1 MKRDTGVLLSITS
14 LPSKYGIGCFD
25 EEAYKFVDW
34 LEKSGQTYWQILP
47 LGAASHTGAF
57 DSPYQAFSAFA
68 GNPYFISLDAL
79 VEEGVLTREEVD
91 AVDFGSDPNHVDYDK
106 LYANRLPLLHKAYE
120 RSNVSGDWGFR
131 EFCNANFWW
140 LDDYALFMALKKENG
155 GKCRAINYGVDRAEG
170 ELFFNVDSDDYL
182 TDDALE
188 KVAAWVETLPR
199 DGSFCGVVGNLG
211 TSPDYTPNTPIDGP
225 WRDGNLLERYD
236 DYTANPIDGERAP
249 VFFTEIQRKYK
260 YPEFE
265 GEKFVTP
272 AVTWNRMAADGYK
285 VRIFDDI
292 IWIYEYQPDGLTANV
307 GRNFIKNPQ
316 GAGIWQREK
325 AQFLGD
331 PLKKKM
337 KMWYTFYCD
346 HTACDE
352 AYRLTAKQCAEYI
365 GAPRPFMW
373 VVAALRAVKGLIR
386 K

>member
-1 MKRDTGVLLSITS
+1 MKITVFTPTYNRAYIIETLYRSLQRQSFRDFEWLI
-14 LPSKYGIGCFD
+14 
-25 EEAYKFVDW
+25 VDDG
-34 LEKSGQTYWQILP
+34 SSDNT
-47 LGAASHTGAF
+47 
-57 DSPYQAFSAFA
+57 
-68 GNPYFISLDAL
+68 
-79 VEEGVLTREEVD
+79 EEVV
-91 AVDFGSDPNHVDYDK
+91 ARWQLEGNDFPIRY
-106 LYANRLPLLHKAYE
+106 Y
-120 RSNVSGDWGFR
+120 
-131 EFCNANFWW
+131 
-140 LDDYALFMALKKENG
+140 KKENG

-307 GRNFIKNPQ
+307 GRNFIRNPQ

-331 PLKKKM
+331 SLKKKM

-352 AYRLTAKQCAEYI
+352 AYRLTARQCAAYI
-365 GAPRPFMW
+365 GAPLPFMW
-373 VVAALRAVKGLIR
+373 CVAAARRMKGLL
-386 K
+386 KK